1 MASEVIPALGYT
13 INFDALGG
21 TVDPSVA
28 QTDKYGKLATLPIPT
43 RSGYRFIGW
52 FDQEK
57 GGSEITAAKVFDDN
71 ITIYA
76 HWSSTSVSGGAV
88 QSEYIITVAK
98 ADNGSANVSQKEA
111 SAGTMIT
118 VSVAPAS
125 GYKEGAVTATDYY
138 GNKLTLKSA
147 GANKYTFI
155 MPSSDVKI
163 KAEFVKANGN
173 STVDVNNA
181 IIMQIGNKNIIAYG
195 KTIISDVA
203 PLIVNNRTLVPIR
216 IVTETLGG
224 TADWNAD
231 TKVVTLNIDGKTINM
246 QIGVALEKYG
256 VAPIIIDN
264 RTFVPIRFVA
274 EELGADVEWLE
285 KEQTVVITK
294 NKLFFTKA

>member
-1 MASEVIPALGYT
+1 
-13 INFDALGG
+13 
-21 TVDPSVA
+21 
-28 QTDKYGKLATLPIPT
+28 
-43 RSGYRFIGW
+43 
-52 FDQEK
+52 
-57 GGSEITAAKVFDDN
+57 
-71 ITIYA
+71 
-76 HWSSTSVSGGAV
+76 
-88 QSEYIITVAK
+88 
-98 ADNGSANVSQKEA
+98 
-111 SAGTMIT
+111 MIT

-195 KTIISDVA
+195 KTIVSDVA

-274 EELGADVEWLE
+274 EELGADVEWLA

-294 NKLFFTKA
+294 NKATAK

>member
-1 MASEVIPALGYT
+1 
-13 INFDALGG
+13 
-21 TVDPSVA
+21 
-28 QTDKYGKLATLPIPT
+28 
-43 RSGYRFIGW
+43 
-52 FDQEK
+52 
-57 GGSEITAAKVFDDN
+57 
-71 ITIYA
+71 
-76 HWSSTSVSGGAV
+76 
-88 QSEYIITVAK
+88 
-98 ADNGSANVSQKEA
+98 
-111 SAGTMIT
+111 
-118 VSVAPAS
+118 
-125 GYKEGAVTATDYY
+125 
-138 GNKLTLKSA
+138 
-147 GANKYTFI
+147 

-195 KTIISDVA
+195 KTIVSDVA

-264 RTFVPIRFVA
+264 RTYVPIRFVA

-294 NKLFFTKA
+294 NKATAK

>member
-13 INFDALGG
+13 ITFDALGG
-21 TVDPSVA
+21 TVDPSVV
-28 QTDKYGKLATLPIPT
+28 QTDKYGKLATLPKPT

-195 KTIISDVA
+195 KTIVSDVA

-231 TKVVTLNIDGKTINM
+231 TKVVSLNIDGKTINM

-274 EELGADVEWLE
+274 EALGAAVEWLE

-294 NKLFFTKA
+294 NKATAK